1 MNKRNST
8 KQAKQYAL
16 KRTQAQ
22 RNAVS
27 RVSKDIDRLATKAA
41 HEGGVSQNDG
51 LSFIEA
57 TILAGYEYAEAAG
70 KYLYDED
77 NGITEYMD
85 AVHFGKTFKERVTEQ
100 SGHLI
105 GDIARILVAAEVLGI
120 SPRIV
125 ETECRSPYAVGGA
138 IYRANLRGAGIQ
150 IPSYGRGVP
159 VSGADQLLRNI
170 DNTVGLAWGFE
181 DYDYALR
188 SGAKG
193 FYVYRG
199 SSYPCDTCQQEC
211 GVFHP
216 IEDAALSHPPFH
228 GNCVCYAV
236 YVY

>member
-8 KQAKQYAL
+8 KLAKQYAL

-27 RVSKDIDRLATKAA
+27 RVRKDIDRLAAKAVRDGGISQK
-41 HEGGVSQNDG
+41 EGLG
-51 LSFIEA
+51 FIEA
-57 TILAGYEYAEAAG
+57 AILAGYEYAEAAG

-85 AVHFGKTFKERVTEQ
+85 AVHFGKTFQERVNEQ
-100 SGHLI
+100 SGNLI
-105 GDIARILVAAEVLGI
+105 ADIGKILLAADVLSM
-120 SPRIV
+120 SPRVV
-125 ETECRSPYAVGGA
+125 ETECFRPYAVGGV
-138 IYRANLRGAGIQ
+138 IYRANLRGAGIE
-150 IPSYGRGVP
+150 IPSYGRGIP
-159 VSGADQLLRNI
+159 VCGADQLLRNI

-181 DYDYALR
+181 DYDCALR

-216 IEDAALSHPPFH
+216 MEDAAFSHPPFH